1 MGPHD
6 GHRQRLK
13 TEFLARPDSFPDHK
27 LLELLFFYANPRSDT
42 NPLAHE
48 LIDRFGSLAGVLDAP
63 PEELCKVKGMGKHG
77 AVLLKTVK
85 ELSGRYLT
93 ARTRVDD
100 IARNSRD
107 YYQLLRPYFFGA
119 RNELLC
125 LLCMDG
131 KHKVLGIR
139 RLGEGNVNAVA
150 ITTRLI
156 TEAALALNA
165 AAVVLAHNHVSG
177 IAFPSE
183 DDIPLIVRSMRIVP
197 VIATF
202 SSYRKFYLKIR
213 SLPHLLLEQS
223 DHCILLRLRRL
234 DQQFIVHLQD
244 QP

>member
-107 YYQLLRPYFFGA
+107 YCQ
-119 RNELLC
+119 LC

-183 DDIPLIVRSMRIVP
+183 DDI
-197 VIATF
+197 ATT
-202 SSYRKFYLKIR
+202 R
-213 SLPHLLLEQS
+213 SLAPFLAKLGVELVDHLIFVDDDMVS
-223 DHCILLRLRRL
+223 LR
-234 DQQFIVHLQD
+234 DSGFY